1 MDIELDYYKE
11 GYPCN
16 VIKEDVPL
24 PLKDSTD
31 SLNVGDQSIPVKVG
45 HKKLHSCPVCQGHAV
60 VVKRHVMRYHF
71 PKLLDVKHVE
81 DSVLLS
87 VYREILSFLCRELG
101 LVDCLAL
108 AMHVKEKSLCTVQ
121 PHVIDKNVTLVSEKL
136 VDEIK
141 GISQSDLQELLH
153 WRTVAN
159 ILMVLSPDRVILF
172 REIEGVGFDG
182 SNNEVQGCDSHFHPE
197 MLLKKYRV
205 SNLKQIDS
213 KVGEPLTMGCLIG
226 NLCFPNKWV
235 CHSEIQDSRLWLAFG
250 FHPRLVTSF
259 ESEHYHIL
267 DRLLKGNRVVGLG
280 EVGLDYTH
288 AENTWG
294 PKG

>member
-1 MDIELDYYKE
+1 
-11 GYPCN
+11 
-16 VIKEDVPL
+16 
-24 PLKDSTD
+24 
-31 SLNVGDQSIPVKVG
+31 
-45 HKKLHSCPVCQGHAV
+45 
-60 VVKRHVMRYHF
+60 MRYHF

-81 DSVLLS
+81 DSILQS

-108 AMHVKEKSLCTVQ
+108 AMYVKEKSLCTVQ

-153 WRTVAN
+153 WRTVTN
-159 ILMVLSPDRVILF
+159 ILMVLGPDRVILF

-205 SNLKQIDS
+205 SNLKQVDS

-235 CHSEIQDSRLWLAFG
+235 CHSEIQDSRLWWAFG

-259 ESEHYHIL
+259 EGEHYHIL